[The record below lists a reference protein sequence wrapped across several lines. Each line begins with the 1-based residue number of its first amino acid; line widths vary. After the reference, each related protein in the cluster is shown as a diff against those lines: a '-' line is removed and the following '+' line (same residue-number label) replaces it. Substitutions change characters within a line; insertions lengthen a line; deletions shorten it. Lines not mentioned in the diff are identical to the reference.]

1 MNRSDDIATQA
12 KMRQLKVCTVMP
24 TYNNGGTLRDMVER
38 VLAYCADVIVVN
50 DGCTDNSAEI
60 LASFGNAIIVVD
72 YGKNRGKGYALKQGF
87 KKAKALGF
95 DYALT
100 IDSDGQ
106 HFPNDIPLFVNALEQ
121 NKEALIVGSRNLNQ
135 ENMPGGNTFANKFSN
150 FWFKVQTGI
159 DLPDTQTG
167 FRLYPLRRLPKI
179 FSSRY
184 EAELALLVFSAWRG
198 NDLIP
203 VKINVLYPEDRVT
216 HFRPFWDFFR
226 ISVLNTLL
234 CLVAVVY
241 GWPSRLIHKMLRRKT
256 A

>member
-1 MNRSDDIATQA
+1 MNPTDAIATRA
-12 KMRQLKVCTVMP
+12 KMQQMKVCTVMP
-24 TYNNGGTLRDMVER
+24 TYNNGGTLRNMVER
-38 VLAYCADVIVVN
+38 VLNYCADVIVVN

-60 LASFGNAIIVVD
+60 LASFGNAITVVD

-95 DYALT
+95 DHALT

-106 HFPNDIPLFVNALEQ
+106 HFPEDIPLFVNALEQ

-135 ENMPGGNTFANKFSN
+135 ENMPSGNTFANKFSN
-150 FWFKVQTGI
+150 FWFKIQTGI

-167 FRLYPLRRLPKI
+167 FRLYPLQRLPKI
-179 FSSRY
+179 FTSRY

-198 NDLIP
+198 IELIP

-234 CLVAVVY
+234 CLVAIVY
-241 GWPSRLIHKMLRRKT
+241 GWSSRLIHKLLRRKT

>member
-1 MNRSDDIATQA
+1 MNRSDDIATRA
-12 KMRQLKVCTVMP
+12 KMQQMKVCTVMP
-24 TYNNGGTLRDMVER
+24 TYNNGGTLRNMVER
-38 VLAYCADVIVVN
+38 VLNYCADVIVVN

-60 LASFGNAIIVVD
+60 LASFGNAITVVD
-72 YGKNRGKGYALKQGF
+72 YDKNRGKGYALKQGF
-87 KKAKALGF
+87 KKAKQLGF

-106 HFPNDIPLFVNALEQ
+106 HFPEDIPLFVNALEQ
-121 NKEALIVGSRNLNQ
+121 NEEALIVGSRNLNQ

-159 DLPDTQTG
+159 SLPDTQTG

-198 NDLIP
+198 IDLIP

-226 ISVLNTLL
+226 ISVLNTVL